1 MDVPSENWLIA
12 NAIGV
17 LIYQVIFALFDKV
30 MGVPLSPT
38 LYAISTIIY
47 VIFAILDFYVYN
59 SFYQRE
65 EKKSVGQEL
74 RDMLGSIGA
83 TAVIMAI
90 AAIYMLRRR
99 RALVAR
105 IAKRLG

>member
-1 MDVPSENWLIA
+1 MDFPSENWLIA
-12 NAIGV
+12 NAIGI

-38 LYAISTIIY
+38 LYTVSTIIY
-47 VIFAILDFYVYN
+47 IMFAISDFYVYH
-59 SFYQRE
+59 SWYQKE

-83 TAVIMAI
+83 TAVIMGI
-90 AAIYMLRRR
+90 TAIYMLRRR
-99 RALVAR
+99 RALVAK